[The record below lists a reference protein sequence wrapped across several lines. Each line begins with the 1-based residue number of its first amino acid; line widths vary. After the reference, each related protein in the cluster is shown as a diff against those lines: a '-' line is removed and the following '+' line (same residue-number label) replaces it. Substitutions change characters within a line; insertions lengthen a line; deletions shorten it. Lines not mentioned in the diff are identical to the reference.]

1 MPSRPPERDPTTSM
15 CMVRI
20 APILLDPP
28 TDGQCYQPFIQR
40 SGLTLPPWPCML
52 GRMEPYL
59 KHLATLGLEPGASPA
74 EVRRAYTELSSVW
87 DPDQFEQGAP
97 LHTQARQQI
106 VKLDQAFHFLM
117 ARFTDEEGVPGPSIT
132 RRLFSPN
139 PGEAPARRAA
149 DSEDSPEPEPP
160 VARARRT
167 TRRPPARKREKS
179 AQAARSPSKLV
190 RRSATVAALALVAF
204 IVVQN
209 PSFSGVR
216 ATAISVR
223 EHRPFRGQHRPHDLV
238 PAHSVLARRHP
249 GGVGAIHPRL
259 RRGVRPIP
267 LARPGAPAL
276 RCPVT
281 RRSGPVGLPGFL
293 GALPGLDGPAARSR
307 HRLGGRG
314 TLAKGLP
321 AAPLY
326 APL

>member
-1 MPSRPPERDPTTSM
+1 
-15 CMVRI
+15 
-20 APILLDPP
+20 
-28 TDGQCYQPFIQR
+28 
-40 SGLTLPPWPCML
+40 
-52 GRMEPYL
+52 MEPYL

-167 TRRPPARKREKS
+167 TRRPPARKREKG

-223 EHRPFRGQHRPHDLV
+223 ESIDRFGGSIARTTWFRRIAFWRVDIPEELEPYTRGYVVESVPSLSQGQVRQLYGAPLRAGRVQWVYPDF
-238 PAHSVLARRHP
+238 SVLFLDSMA
-249 GGVGAIHPRL
+249 L
-259 RRGVRPIP
+259 LLVRDT
-267 LARPGAPAL
+267 ASADEER
-276 RCPVT
+276 
-281 RRSGPVGLPGFL
+281 
-293 GALPGLDGPAARSR
+293 
-307 HRLGGRG
+307 
-314 TLAKGLP
+314 
-321 AAPLY
+321 
-326 APL
+326 